1 MSGGPSL
8 GLDMRVSQRL
18 EQRPVLSLQTIQ
30 SLKLLQLATVDLQA
44 LINHELEENPTL
56 EASSEDPAEAPTEFE
71 REERTHEDILAEQS
85 PELTTETGETYEEVY
100 DFLQKHTDFE
110 DRPPRGASDNGE
122 PDSKQEAFAAV
133 TAPGRTLADH
143 LLEQLRL
150 REIDEL
156 DWPLLEQIVYSLDA
170 RGYLTYPLEDIVKAT
185 NQNQRSSSPAS
196 NGGVQQSSPAS
207 NGGVQQSSPASNGG
221 AQYTL
226 EEAQWALSVIQS
238 LEPKGVGA
246 RDLAE
251 CLLLQIGKADPDYD
265 KLKTLLTEHWDDV
278 LKNRIP
284 RIAKAMSVD
293 VDEVKLLIEMLG
305 TLNPQPGSIYSTEA
319 TQIVTPDVIVEEAEN
334 GEYVVRLTRENLP
347 RLSISPTYLRMLE
360 ERAADK
366 EALSFIKG
374 KINHARQL
382 IEALQQRQS
391 TLERVANSIVKRQ
404 PDYLRWGTSGLK
416 PMKMQDIADEL
427 GIHHSTVWRAV
438 YGKYMQTRHG
448 IVAMN
453 ELFTGGLPQDD
464 GETSR
469 EAVKLKVKEFVDNE
483 DKRKP
488 LSDMAIAKKLADS
501 GIQAS
506 RRVVTKYRE
515 ELGIADSR
523 VRREH

>member
-1 MSGGPSL
+1 MSGPSL
-8 GLDMRVSQRL
+8 GLDMRVGQRL

-44 LINHELEENPTL
+44 LINTELEENPTL
-56 EASSEDPAEAPTEFE
+56 EASAEDPPEAPTEWE
-71 REERTHEDILAEQS
+71 RQERIHEDIRAEQM
-85 PELTTETGETYEEVY
+85 PEPTTEAGETYEEVY

-110 DRPPRGASDNGE
+110 DRPPRSVSDNGE
-122 PDSKQEAFAAV
+122 PDAKQEAFAAV
-133 TAPGRTLADH
+133 AAPSRTLADH
-143 LLEQLRL
+143 LLEQLRV

-156 DWPLLEQIVYSLDA
+156 DWPLLELIVYSLDS
-170 RGYLTYPLEDIVKAT
+170 RGYLTYPLEDIVKAA
-185 NQNQRSSSPAS
+185 NRRGLDAL
-196 NGGVQQSSPAS
+196 VQANDS
-207 NGGVQQSSPASNGG
+207 
-221 AQYTL
+221 AQAADPGEAARATSYTL
-226 EEAQWALSVIQS
+226 DEAEWALSVIQS
-238 LEPKGVGA
+238 LEPRGVGA

-251 CLLLQIGKADPDYD
+251 CLLLQVSPGDPDYD
-265 KLKTLLTEHWDDV
+265 QLKALLTSHWDDV
-278 LKNRIP
+278 LKNRVP
-284 RIAKAMSVD
+284 RIAKGMGID
-293 VDEVKLLIEMLG
+293 VEEAKLLIEMLG
-305 TLNPQPGSIYSTEA
+305 ALNPHPGSLYNEA
-319 TQIVTPDVIVEEAEN
+319 PTQVVTPDVIVEEGEN
-334 GEYVVRLTRENLP
+334 GDYNVRLTREHLP
-347 RLSISPTYLRMLE
+347 RLSISPTYLHMLE
-360 ERAADK
+360 SRAADK
-366 EALSFIKG
+366 DALNFIKG
-374 KINHARQL
+374 KINHAKQL

-404 PDYLRWGTSGLK
+404 QEYLRWGTSGLK

-488 LSDMAIAKKLADS
+488 LSDMAITKKLADA
-501 GIQAS
+501 GIKAS

-523 VRREH
+523 VRRAH

>member
-1 MSGGPSL
+1 MSGPSL
-8 GLDMRVSQRL
+8 GLDMRVGQRL

-44 LINHELEENPTL
+44 LINSELEENPTL
-56 EASSEDPAEAPTEFE
+56 EASNDDPPEAPNELE
-71 REERTHEDILAEQS
+71 REERVHEEIIAEQS
-85 PELTTETGETYEEVY
+85 PELTTEAGETYEEVY
-100 DFLQKHTDFE
+100 DFLQKHTDYE

-122 PDSKQEAFAAV
+122 PDAKQEAFASV
-133 TAPGRTLADH
+133 MAPGRTLADH

-156 DWPLLEQIVYSLDA
+156 DWPLLEQIVHSLDSK
-170 RGYLTYPLEDIVKAT
+170 GYLAYPLEDVVKAL
-185 NQNQRSSSPAS
+185 N
-196 NGGVQQSSPAS
+196 
-207 NGGVQQSSPASNGG
+207 SPASNGG
-221 AQYTL
+221 ARTTPDERPNQYTL
-226 EEAQWALSVIQS
+226 EEAEWALSVIQS
-238 LEPKGVGA
+238 LEPKGVSA

-251 CLLLQIGKADPDYD
+251 CLLLQISSDDPDYEA
-265 KLKTLLTEHWDDV
+265 LKTLLTDHWDDV

-284 RIAKAMSVD
+284 RIAKAMGVSM
-293 VDEVKLLIEMLG
+293 DEAKLLIEMLG
-305 TLNPQPGSIYSTEA
+305 TLNPQPGSIYSTEP
-319 TQIVTPDVIVEEAEN
+319 TQIVTPDVIVDEAEN

-360 ERAADK
+360 DRAADK

-374 KINHARQL
+374 KVNHARQL
-382 IEALQQRQS
+382 IEALHQRQS
-391 TLERVANSIVKRQ
+391 TLERVANSIVRRQ

-448 IVAMN
+448 IGAMN

-488 LSDMAIAKKLADS
+488 LSDMAIAKKLADA

-523 VRREH
+523 VRRAH